1 MKITFIGAGNM
12 GGAIIKGLLNTT
24 KIKPKDVFVIDP
36 NEEIRQAFEKLGC
49 NTFDTCNKE
58 TLLNTLGNITVV
70 AVKPW
75 QWEHIANILIDTK
88 TLVVSVI
95 AGLSVDT
102 IKMQLRTEKVAA
114 VIPNIAVEFG
124 AGFTAVNSNNQK
136 TADEVINLFAHL
148 GRAVQVNEKELQVAM
163 ALGSCGLAYA
173 LRYAHA
179 NMNGA
184 TEMGMS
190 PANAQKIMAAT
201 LRGAAAL
208 LEKEGT
214 HPEVEIDKITTP
226 GGITIKG
233 LNKLEEHNFSHAV
246 IQALKHS
253 K

>member
-12 GGAIIKGLLNTT
+12 GGAIAKGLLNTT
-24 KIKPKDVFVIDP
+24 KINPQDIFVIDP
-36 NEEIRQAFEKLGC
+36 NEQTRKTFDELGCTTFEKC
-49 NTFDTCNKE
+49 DKQ
-58 TLLNTLGNITVV
+58 TLLKTLGNITVV

-75 QWEHIANILIDTK
+75 QWDAICPELVDTK
-88 TLVVSVI
+88 TLVISVI

-102 IKMQLRTEKVAA
+102 LKAQLRTEKVAA

-124 AGFTAVNSNNQK
+124 AGFTAVNSDNQN

-148 GRAVQVNEKELQVAM
+148 GRAIQVNEKELQVAM

-190 PANAQKIMAAT
+190 PSNAQKIVAAT

-233 LNKLEEHNFSHAV
+233 LNKLEENHFSHAV
-246 IQALKHS
+246 IEALKHS